1 MSCWIQTD
9 EKCQSDYKKINVSR
23 SVLKNIKLVTRS
35 QWAKWTP
42 TYLVSSFGT
51 TSARFLDLLIR
62 PRQSFES
69 AVWRFLYSYAMFVT
83 AGYKLH
89 VCASLRL
96 AYSDS
101 LQVNSGVRIIKKR
114 QTFLF
119 LIIFW
124 ACLSDFRD
132 FSNHFLLHIA
142 PALPSYISL
151 TRLCNFI
158 DLGRATY
165 PYLSLHVRSINLWN
179 QYL

>member
-1 MSCWIQTD
+1 MNSRSSLYCSDKRSFWIQTD
-9 EKCQSDYKKINVSR
+9 EKCLFPVTDYKKINVSR

-42 TYLVSSFGT
+42 TYLVSSLGT

-62 PRQSFES
+62 PRESFES

-114 QTFLF
+114 KNLF
-119 LIIFW
+119 IFH
-124 ACLSDFRD
+124 
-132 FSNHFLLHIA
+132 HFLGL
-142 PALPSYISL
+142 
-151 TRLCNFI
+151 F
-158 DLGRATY
+158 
-165 PYLSLHVRSINLWN
+165 VRF
-179 QYL
+179 